1 MDEQLHIIITGDRG
15 KVLRLPCTRKK
26 LRLFVVLSA
35 ITLTFLTATSI
46 FSLFFFTKYR
56 SNSELVTNLQKQLQ
70 ANEEILAEQKQKRE
84 NLQLQLDL
92 KVASFELDTLKKDAA
107 FKAEKETLISNA
119 INQLNERSE
128 LIEKIVDSIG
138 VKLPKDVKSDSKNS
152 GGLFIEPPEEQRDDL
167 ILKTD
172 QYLKTIRYLPLGKPT
187 AGPITSRFG
196 KRKDPLN
203 KKNAFH
209 TGVDLRGKRG
219 DKIYATADG
228 VVLKAFRNGSFGNY
242 VKISHK
248 NGYTT
253 SFAHMQAFLVRK
265 GDKIKRGQLIGLVGN
280 TGRSTGPH
288 LHYEIALNGKRINP
302 ADFMKVRLDD
312 K

>member
-15 KVLRLPCTRKK
+15 KVRRLPCTRKK
-26 LRLFVVLSA
+26 LRV
-35 ITLTFLTATSI
+35 ITVTAAVTLVFLTTS
-46 FSLFFFTKYR
+46 SLFSVYFFTKSR
-56 SNSELVTNLQKQLQ
+56 SNSELITNLQKQLQ
-70 ANEEILAEQKQKRE
+70 ANEEIIAEQKQVTE

-107 FKAEKETLISNA
+107 FKEEKETLISNA
-119 INQLNERSE
+119 ISQLNERSE
-128 LIEKIVDSIG
+128 LIEKIVGSIG
-138 VKLPKDVKSDSKNS
+138 IKLPKENKTDSKNS
-152 GGLFIEPPEEQRDDL
+152 GGLFIEKPEEERDEL
-167 ILKTD
+167 LMKTD
-172 QYLKTIRYLPLGKPT
+172 QYLKTIRFLPLGKPSD
-187 AGPITSRFG
+187 GPVTSRFG

-203 KKNAFH
+203 HKSAFH

-242 VKISHK
+242 IKISHK

-302 ADFMKVRLDD
+302 YDFMKVKMDS